1 MRIRRESVVH
11 PQESLRCLHLELNA
25 FRAGLH
31 RHGHA
36 ELTWIERG
44 QGLRWVGDSV
54 EPFFDGD
61 LVLLG
66 RDVVHTW
73 ASRGDDRPGGCRATV
88 LQFPADW
95 AQRTGLP
102 ELVGVAPL
110 MTQARRGLLVQGAT
124 RDAVASLLRRA
135 RAAVGARRLAA
146 FVELLGV
153 LLEGRA
159 DLRPLACD
167 AGPADDGKDRAAR
180 RIDPVLAWVENHLG
194 EELRVEQAAALV
206 HVTPAAF
213 ARFFRREVGKG
224 FIEYVNDARCSW
236 AALRLMEST
245 EPVAQI
251 AQDCGFAALSNFGEQ
266 FRRRHGL
273 SPRDFRKASGRAPLQ
288 GQGR

>member
-1 MRIRRESVVH
+1 MRISRENVVH
-11 PQESLRCLHLELNA
+11 PQESLRCLHLELHA
-25 FRAGLH
+25 FRSGLH

-66 RDVVHTW
+66 SDMVHTW
-73 ASRGDDRPGGCRATV
+73 ASRGEPRPGRCRATV

-102 ELVGVAPL
+102 ELSGVAPL
-110 MTQARRGLLVQGAT
+110 LLLARRGLQLQGAT
-124 RDAVASLLRRA
+124 REAVASLLQRTREA
-135 RAAVGARRLAA
+135 GGARRVAA
-146 FVELLGV
+146 FVEMLAV
-153 LLEGRA
+153 MLEGRA
-159 DLRPLACD
+159 DLRPLASD
-167 AGPADDGKDRAAR
+167 RGPAAAGSANAVR

-213 ARFFRREVGKG
+213 ARFFRREIGKG
-224 FIEYVNDARCSW
+224 FVEYVNDARCSW
-236 AALRLMEST
+236 AALRLLEGRQ
-245 EPVAQI
+245 PVAQV
-251 AQDCGFAALSNFGEQ
+251 AHECGFPALSNFGEQ
-266 FRRRHGL
+266 FRRRYGV
-273 SPRDFRKASGRAPLQ
+273 SPRDFRKRQEPGPDERPHP
-288 GQGR
+288 

>member
-1 MRIRRESVVH
+1 MRISRERVVH

-73 ASRGDDRPGGCRATV
+73 ASRGEDRPGGCHATV
-88 LQFPADW
+88 LQFPAEW
-95 AQRTGLP
+95 ARRTGLP
-102 ELVGVAPL
+102 ELSGVAPL
-110 MTQARRGLLVQGAT
+110 MLQARRGLHLQGAT
-124 RDAVASLLRRA
+124 RDAAVSLLLRI
-135 RAAVGARRLAA
+135 RAAVGARRVGA

-153 LLEGRA
+153 LLEGQA

-167 AGPADDGKDRAAR
+167 TGPGEGGADRAAR

-194 EELRVEQAAALV
+194 EELRVEQAAALA

-224 FIEYVNDARCSW
+224 FIEYLNDARCSW
-236 AALRLMEST
+236 AALCLMESRA
-245 EPVAQI
+245 PVSQI
-251 AQDCGFAALSNFGEQ
+251 AQECGFAALSNFGEQ
-266 FRRRHGL
+266 FRRRYGV
-273 SPRDFRKASGRAPLQ
+273 SPRDFRKASGREQ
-288 GQGR
+288 

>member
-1 MRIRRESVVH
+1 MRISRERVVH
-11 PQESLRCLHLELNA
+11 PQESLRCLHLELDA
-25 FRAGLH
+25 FRSGLH

-73 ASRGDDRPGGCRATV
+73 ASRGEDCRGGCLATV

-102 ELVGVAPL
+102 ELLGVAPL
-110 MTQARRGLLVQGAT
+110 MLQARRGLQLQGAT
-124 RDAVASLLRRA
+124 RDAAVSLLLRIRT
-135 RAAVGARRLAA
+135 AVGARRVGA

-153 LLEGRA
+153 LLEGQA
-159 DLRPLACD
+159 DFRPLACD
-167 AGPADDGKDRAAR
+167 VGPGDGGEDRAAR
-180 RIDPVLAWVENHLG
+180 RIDAVLAWVENHLG
-194 EELRVEQAAALV
+194 EELRVEQAAALA
-206 HVTPAAF
+206 HVTPAGF

-224 FIEYVNDARCSW
+224 FIEYLNDARCSW
-236 AALRLMEST
+236 AALRLMESSA
-245 EPVAQI
+245 PVSQI
-251 AQDCGFAALSNFGEQ
+251 AQECGFAALSNFGEQ
-266 FRRRHGL
+266 FRRRYGV
-273 SPRDFRKASGRAPLQ
+273 SPRAFRKANGRDS
-288 GQGR
+288 